1 MKDMKQTQFKALVK
15 EMCTKSAFSYLQ
27 EKQQKG
33 SKGKT
38 IIYTCLKMEDYLLP
52 QANISIQDQR
62 DIFSIRC
69 RTNSLGAN
77 RGIIEYCETKC
88 GNILNNAHI
97 FSSLY

>member
-1 MKDMKQTQFKALVK
+1 
-15 EMCTKSAFSYLQ
+15 
-27 EKQQKG
+27 
-33 SKGKT
+33 
-38 IIYTCLKMEDYLLP
+38 MEDYLLP

-97 FSSLY
+97 FSCPILNSDHEKYEYEAILNGCTMDKKKTP